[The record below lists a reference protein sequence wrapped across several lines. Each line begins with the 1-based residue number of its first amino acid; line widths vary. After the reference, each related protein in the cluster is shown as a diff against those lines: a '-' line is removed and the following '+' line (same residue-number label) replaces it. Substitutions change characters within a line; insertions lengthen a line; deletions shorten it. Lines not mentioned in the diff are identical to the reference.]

1 VTEDRLVWVVLV
13 FNVQRSAAVDIVGSN
28 PTCVFYF
35 YFYFYFS
42 QLLSHETIPEA
53 RESEGCART
62 LSEDENA

>member
-28 PTCVFYF
+28 PTGVFSF
-35 YFYFYFS
+35 SFS

>member
-13 FNVQRSAAVDIVGSN
+13 FNVQCSAAVDIVGSN
-28 PTCVFYF
+28 PTGVFS
-35 YFYFYFS
+35 FS
-42 QLLSHETIPEA
+42 FAQLLSHKTIPEV

>member
-1 VTEDRLVWVVLV
+1 MTEDRLVWVVLV

-28 PTCVFYF
+28 LTGVFSF
-35 YFYFYFS
+35 SFS